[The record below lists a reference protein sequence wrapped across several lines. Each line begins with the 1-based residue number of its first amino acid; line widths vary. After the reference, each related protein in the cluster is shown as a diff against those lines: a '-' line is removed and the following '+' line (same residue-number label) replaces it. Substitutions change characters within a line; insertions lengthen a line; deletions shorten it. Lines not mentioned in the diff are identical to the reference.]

1 VLWLVASGV
10 GGPLSRALRDPSAGI
25 PPERRRL
32 FFAVAAVATLL
43 LLVDM
48 IFKPGA

>member
-1 VLWLVASGV
+1 VVVRTQQLMM
-10 GGPLSRALRDPSAGI
+10 I
-25 PPERRRL
+25 
-32 FFAVAAVATLL
+32 VAATL